1 MDDLRIIELYFNRDE
16 QAIKETD
23 AKYGKLCHSIAYNIL
38 NNHEDSEEC
47 VNDTYVSDHSAY
59 KTAQFHAL
67 YLQDCTKSL
76 FEATGVYEAKET
88 VSGDHFILGRA
99 CGSIAG

>member
-23 AKYGKLCHSIAYNIL
+23 TKYGKLCHSIAYNIL

-47 VNDTYVSDHSAY
+47 VNV
-59 KTAQFHAL
+59 L

-88 VSGDHFILGRA
+88 VGGDHFILG
-99 CGSIAG
+99 

>member
-23 AKYGKLCHSIAYNIL
+23 TKYGKLCHSIAYNIL

-47 VNDTYVSDHSAY
+47 VNDTYVSVWNTY
-59 KTAQFHAL
+59 KTAQFHVL
-67 YLQDCTKSL
+67 YLQVCTKSL

-88 VSGDHFILGRA
+88 VGGDHFILG
-99 CGSIAG
+99 